1 MDTTLQQEVEE
12 AREAFVGRLFL
23 LGGSALFLIGGIISA
38 IASYKTFIRLLNTP
52 PSQ

>member
-1 MDTTLQQEVEE
+1 MNTGPQEQIEE
-12 AREAFVGRLFL
+12 ARETYVGRLFL

-38 IASYKTFIRLLNTP
+38 VAAYKTYFRLLNTP